1 MPSEYATFA
10 KVEGNMPKPSGSDTL
25 GAGGGSSSSDFVPT
39 RRVREA
45 PGGKSSISFY
55 DEEEQDDALASAPSS
70 KSIAVCT
77 L

>member
-1 MPSEYATFA
+1 
-10 KVEGNMPKPSGSDTL
+10 MPKPSGSDTL
-25 GAGGGSSSSDFVPT
+25 GAGGGSSSVSSDFVPT